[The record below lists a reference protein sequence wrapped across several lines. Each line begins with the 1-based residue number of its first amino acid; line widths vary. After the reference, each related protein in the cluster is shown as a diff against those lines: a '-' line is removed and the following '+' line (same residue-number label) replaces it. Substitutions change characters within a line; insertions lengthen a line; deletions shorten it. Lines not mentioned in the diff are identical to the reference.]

1 MLPLLRKPKASS
13 ECFDAFLHN
22 ISGNGYIEAGELD
35 DFLAA
40 LYKETSKQVQIMSRS
55 YISSLLLHYVINNYC
70 LKSRWIVAKYLPSR
84 ESGEVNIPKATIHR
98 DWKE

>member
-1 MLPLLRKPKASS
+1 MLPLLRKPKTSS
-13 ECFDAFLHN
+13 ECFDAFLHD

-70 LKSRWIVAKYLPSR
+70 LKSRWIVAKYLPSG